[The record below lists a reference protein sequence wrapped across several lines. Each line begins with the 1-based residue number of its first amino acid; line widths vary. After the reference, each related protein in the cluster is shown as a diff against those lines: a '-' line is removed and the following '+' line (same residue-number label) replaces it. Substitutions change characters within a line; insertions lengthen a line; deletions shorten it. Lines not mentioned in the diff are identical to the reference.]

1 MATEKELVQAEEQLI
16 ETQRLL
22 KNERQA
28 RARHAGT
35 GRYLYSTQESW
46 GSMGVIE
53 VDVVCICRDI
63 RLQKHLGLIQNSV
76 NRACARLMQE
86 VEEEGERQASNALLP
101 EFLQTINKIFCAAGL
116 PPACM
121 EASPNE
127 YRETGLPRL
136 AVSTGVGIISVA
148 WRRRVIEL
156 DWTRTIITKTADEL
170 FASEDVTK
178 DGKMIHAWGYAK
190 LEEYLKVLYAAQ
202 PQHDGMPTVLG
213 VTIQKENA

>member
-28 RARHAGT
+28 RARHAST
-35 GRYLYSTQESW
+35 GRYLYSNQESW
-46 GSMGVIE
+46 GSMGCIE
-53 VDVVCICRDI
+53 VDVVCICKDI

-76 NRACARLMQE
+76 TRACERLMRE

-121 EASPNE
+121 EAAPNE
-127 YRETGLPRL
+127 YRQTGLPKL
-136 AVSTGVGIISVA
+136 AVSTTAGIIHVA
-148 WRRRVIEL
+148 WRRHVIEL
-156 DWTRTIITKTADEL
+156 DWNRTNITKMADEL

-178 DGKMIHAWGYAK
+178 DGRMIHAWGYAK

-213 VTIQKENA
+213 IVVPEES